1 MLVMCEKPK
10 TIEAIHQPVRSLLV
24 ARARMFWSSPRKRNS
39 SGQAVKNKIPSE
51 TRGSDLNCDHCGSN
65 SMKRIAWPI
74 GMAIQAYARKKGRR
88 KKVTRWHT
96 PMEQPVA

>member
-1 MLVMCEKPK
+1 MLVMCEKRK
-10 TIEAIHQPVRSLLV
+10 TIEAIHQPVRALLV
-24 ARARMFWSSPRKRNS
+24 ARARMFWRSRRKRNS

-74 GMAIQAYARKKGRR
+74 GMAIQANARKLARM
-88 KKVTRWHT
+88 KKVQWWPQ
-96 PMEQPVA
+96 PME

>member
-65 SMKRIAWPI
+65 STKRIAWPI
-74 GMAIQAYARKKGRR
+74 GIAKQANERKLPRM
-88 KKVTRWHT
+88 KKVQWKPQ
-96 PMEQPVA
+96 PME